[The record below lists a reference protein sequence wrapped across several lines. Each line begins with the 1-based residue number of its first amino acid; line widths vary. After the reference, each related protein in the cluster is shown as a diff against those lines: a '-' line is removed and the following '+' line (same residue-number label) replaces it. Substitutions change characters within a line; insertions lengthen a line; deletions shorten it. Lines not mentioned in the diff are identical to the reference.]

1 MYRCICMMY
10 GLIRQ
15 MSAEENKVQAAEKK
29 ARTVAVNTSEQ
40 IARNLLARDK
50 YSLEDI
56 AETTGLD
63 LDRVRA
69 LAGGDWGSL

>member
-1 MYRCICMMY
+1 M
-10 GLIRQ
+10 
-15 MSAEENKVQAAEKK
+15 QAAEKK

-56 AETTGLD
+56 AETTGLA
-63 LDRVRA
+63 LDRGRLGISVTIRFHM
-69 LAGGDWGSL
+69 

>member
-29 ARTVAVNTSEQ
+29 ARAAAVNTSDQ

-56 AETTGLD
+56 AEATGLD
-63 LDRVRA
+63 LDRVWA
-69 LAGGDWGSL
+69 LAENV

>member
-1 MYRCICMMY
+1 MYRCICLMY

-29 ARTVAVNTSEQ
+29 ARAAAVNTSDQ

-56 AETTGLD
+56 AEATGLD

-69 LAGGDWGSL
+69 LAENV

>member
-15 MSAEENKVQAAEKK
+15 MSAEENKVQAADKK

>member
-56 AETTGLD
+56 AEATGLD

-69 LAGGDWGSL
+69 LAENV

>member
-1 MYRCICMMY
+1 
-10 GLIRQ
+10 

-29 ARTVAVNTSEQ
+29 ARAAAVSTSDQ

-56 AETTGLD
+56 AEATGLD
-63 LDRVRA
+63 LDRVWV
-69 LAGGDWGSL
+69 LAENV

>member
-29 ARTVAVNTSEQ
+29 ARAAAVNTSDQ

-56 AETTGLD
+56 AEATGLD

-69 LAGGDWGSL
+69 LAENV

>member
-1 MYRCICMMY
+1 MYRCICLMH

-56 AETTGLD
+56 AEATGLD
-63 LDRVRA
+63 LDRVWA
-69 LAGGDWGSL
+69 LAGGDCGSL

>member
-1 MYRCICMMY
+1 M
-10 GLIRQ
+10 L
-15 MSAEENKVQAAEKK
+15 AEENKVQAAEKK

>member
-1 MYRCICMMY
+1 MYRYICLMY

-29 ARTVAVNTSEQ
+29 ARAAAVSTSDQ

-56 AETTGLD
+56 AEATGLD

-69 LAGGDWGSL
+69 LAENV

>member
-1 MYRCICMMY
+1 MYRYICLMY

-29 ARTVAVNTSEQ
+29 ARAAAVSTSEQ

-56 AETTGLD
+56 AEATGLD

-69 LAGGDWGSL
+69 LAENV

>member
-1 MYRCICMMY
+1 M
-10 GLIRQ
+10 
-15 MSAEENKVQAAEKK
+15 QAAEKK
-29 ARTVAVNTSEQ
+29 ARAAAVSTSEQ

-56 AETTGLD
+56 AEATGLD

-69 LAGGDWGSL
+69 LAENV

>member
-1 MYRCICMMY
+1 MYRCICLMH
-10 GLIRQ
+10 GFIRQ

-56 AETTGLD
+56 AEATGLD
-63 LDRVRA
+63 FDQVRA
-69 LAGGDWGSL
+69 LAENV

>member
-1 MYRCICMMY
+1 MYRCICLMH

-29 ARTVAVNTSEQ
+29 ARAVAVNTSDQ

-56 AETTGLD
+56 AEATGLD
-63 LDRVRA
+63 LDQVRA
-69 LAGGDWGSL
+69 LAENV

>member
-1 MYRCICMMY
+1 MYRYICLMH

-15 MSAEENKVQAAEKK
+15 MLAEENKVQAAEKK
-29 ARTVAVNTSEQ
+29 ARAAAVSTSEQ

-63 LDRVRA
+63 LDRVWA
-69 LAGGDWGSL
+69 LAENV

>member
-1 MYRCICMMY
+1 MYRFICLMH
-10 GLIRQ
+10 GFIRQ

-29 ARTVAVNTSEQ
+29 ARAVAVNTSEQ

-56 AETTGLD
+56 AEATGLD